1 MRHLAL
7 FVVALF
13 AVPWML
19 DLVLPTPSGDLTS
32 FLIAFVPT
40 VWSPTILAVVFVLVG
55 GGVAALRQELKAR
68 FRYHRGAAR
77 WLALAVILP
86 IVAVAAA
93 LLSARAVGDAAP
105 FTPASGLP
113 LMIGIQI
120 ITGAIGEELGWRGYL
135 LPRLRT
141 FVGVTPSF
149 WIMGTLWSL
158 WHVPAFFDPSLPH
171 YTMPMWL
178 VLLTVAFFGVF
189 MGFVFNRAG
198 ESVLATMAAHLSLNI
213 MLGLGGAALSSPM
226 LWGVQAAVFGVAAV
240 VVTIASRPVRSK
252 SIQTDPDSFL
262 SLPVRG

>member
-1 MRHLAL
+1 MRKLAL

-55 GGVAALRQELKAR
+55 GGVAALRQELKTR
-68 FRYHRGAAR
+68 FRFHHGAAR
-77 WLALAVILP
+77 WLALAVTLP

-178 VLLTVAFFGVF
+178 VLITVAFFGVF

-213 MLGLGGAALSSPM
+213 MLGLGGAALSSPT

-240 VVTIASRPVRSK
+240 VVTIASRPIRSE

>member
-1 MRHLAL
+1 MRQLAL
-7 FVVALF
+7 FVIALF

-19 DLVLPTPSGDLTS
+19 DPVLPTPSGDLTS

-40 VWSPTILAVVFVLVG
+40 VWSPTIIAVVFLLVG

-68 FRYHRGAAR
+68 LRYHRGASR
-77 WLALAVILP
+77 WLALAAILP

-93 LLSARAVGDAAP
+93 VVGARAVGDAAP
-105 FTPASGLP
+105 FAPASGLP
-113 LMIGIQI
+113 MIIGLQI

-141 FVGVTPSF
+141 FVGVAPSF

-171 YTMPMWL
+171 SSMPMWL
-178 VLLTVAFFGVF
+178 VLMAVAFFGVF

-198 ESVLATMAAHLSLNI
+198 ESVLATMAAHLALNVSI
-213 MLGLGGAALSSPM
+213 GLGGAALTSPM
-226 LWGVQAAVFGVAAV
+226 FWGVQAGVCGVAAI
-240 VVTIASRPVRSK
+240 VVTIASLRRGTALDWSLAVR
-252 SIQTDPDSFL
+252 TF
-262 SLPVRG
+262 

>member
-1 MRHLAL
+1 MWHLGL

-19 DLVLPTPSGDLTS
+19 DLVHPTPSGDLTS

-40 VWSPTILAVVFVLVG
+40 VWSPTIIAVVFVLVG
-55 GGVAALRQELKAR
+55 GGVAALREELKAR
-68 FRYHRGAAR
+68 FRYYHGASR

-113 LMIGIQI
+113 VMIGVQI

-141 FVGVTPSF
+141 FVGVAPSF

-158 WHVPAFFDPSLPH
+158 WHVPAFFEPTLPH

-178 VLLTVAFFGVF
+178 VLLFVVFFGVF
-189 MGFVFNRAG
+189 MGFVFKRAG

-213 MLGLGGAALSSPM
+213 MHGLGGAALASPM
-226 LWGVQAAVFGVAAV
+226 FWGVQAAVFGVAAV
-240 VVTIASRPVRSK
+240 VITIASRTHRQRVPALIDGIGVVTIAR
-252 SIQTDPDSFL
+252 
-262 SLPVRG
+262 